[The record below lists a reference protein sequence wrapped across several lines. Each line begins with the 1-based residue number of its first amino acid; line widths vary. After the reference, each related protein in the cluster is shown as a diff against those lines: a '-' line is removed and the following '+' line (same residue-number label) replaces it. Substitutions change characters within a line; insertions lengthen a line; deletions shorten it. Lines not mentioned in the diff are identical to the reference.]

1 MTTDTSKVA
10 QFLTSQTRPK
20 PGHKIRYSILH
31 AAFNRWAGEDFTRH
45 RFSEALDKLGHPRT
59 LGRGNY
65 TYVSHIELIERP
77 AMPGFFC
84 AMPNIIDHGISH
96 HGAFFVVS
104 LNGRKFPGRFDTLAE
119 ARQAKSIGMA
129 ANFWN

>member
-1 MTTDTSKVA
+1 MTSDTSRVA
-10 QFLTSQTRPK
+10 QFLTSNCRPK
-20 PGHKIRYSILH
+20 PGHRIRYSVLFD
-31 AAFNRWAGEDFTRH
+31 AFNRWTGEEITRH
-45 RFSEALDKLGHPRT
+45 RFSNALDALGHPRI

-65 TYVSHIELIERP
+65 TYVSHIELIDDQRP
-77 AMPGFFC
+77 VTYLS
-84 AMPNIIDHGISH
+84 IINHGISN

-104 LNGRKFPGRFDTLAE
+104 LNGRFDTLAE